1 MPERGSRDLSP
12 GTQARFDRFS
22 PTGPKTSLLSV
33 PGAVG
38 ADVAGFTPV
47 GDVMGCVVHQIG
59 FTGTNTWSADRIGQL
74 AGILREGYETAL
86 DRLVEEA
93 AAIGADGVLGIDFAV
108 TSPDGAAQE
117 FVALGTAV
125 RAKAGPRPRHP
136 FTTGLP
142 GQDVAKLMLAGW
154 VPVRVA
160 VGISGRAFTD
170 YWQRSVVGEW
180 AGNAEVPLATELAT
194 AVRAEARAEFAREIG
209 DCGADGGIVSDLKF
223 DIWPVHDIAVA
234 AMATVIGTAI
244 ARFHEGP
251 ATPAGTLKILPLNR
265 PEEAS

>member
-1 MPERGSRDLSP
+1 MPERGARDLSP

-22 PTGPKTSLLSV
+22 PTGPKTSLLTV

-38 ADVAGFTPV
+38 AEVAGFTPV
-47 GDVMGCVVHQIG
+47 GDVMGCVVHQVG
-59 FTGTNTWSADRIGQL
+59 YTETSTWSADRIGQL
-74 AGILREGYETAL
+74 ADILRAGYQTAL

-93 AAIGADGVLGIDFAV
+93 TAIGAHGVLGIDFTI
-108 TSPDGAAQE
+108 TSPDGLVQE

-125 RAKAGPRPRHP
+125 RATAGPRPRRP

-170 YWQRSVVGEW
+170 RWGRPMVNEWVG
-180 AGNAEVPLATELAT
+180 NIEVPMATELAT
-194 AVRAEARAEFAREIG
+194 AVRTAARAEFTREIG

-223 DIWPVHDIAVA
+223 DLWPVHDVAVA

-244 ARFHEGP
+244 TRFREGP
-251 ATPAGTLKILPLNR
+251 VAPTSTLKILPLTR
-265 PEEAS
+265 I

>member
-1 MPERGSRDLSP
+1 MPERGARDLSP
-12 GTQARFDRFS
+12 GTRARFDRFS
-22 PTGPKTSLLSV
+22 PTGPKTSLLTV

-38 ADVAGFTPV
+38 AEVAGFTPV
-47 GDVMGCVVHQIG
+47 GDVMGCVVHQVG
-59 FTGTNTWSADRIGQL
+59 FTDTTTWSADRIGQL
-74 AGILREGYETAL
+74 AEILRAGYETAL

-93 AAIGADGVLGIDFAV
+93 SAIGADGVLGIDFTV
-108 TSPDGAAQE
+108 TSPDGMAQE

-125 RAKAGPRPRHP
+125 RATTGPRLRRP

-142 GQDVAKLMLAGW
+142 GQDVAKLMHAGW

-160 VGISGRAFTD
+160 VGICGRAFTD
-170 YWQRSVVGEW
+170 LWQRSLISEW
-180 AGNAEVPLATELAT
+180 SGNVEVPIATELAT

-223 DIWPVHDIAVA
+223 DLWPVHDIAVA

-244 ARFHEGP
+244 AQFRAGP
-251 ATPAGTLKILPLNR
+251 AAPAPTLKILPLKR
-265 PEEAS
+265 SEEAL

>member
-1 MPERGSRDLSP
+1 MPGSRDDLSP
-12 GTQARFDRFS
+12 GTRARFDRFS

-38 ADVAGFTPV
+38 TDVAGFTPV

-59 FTGTNTWSADRIGQL
+59 FTETSTWSADRISQL
-74 AGILREGYETAL
+74 AEILRQGYETVL
-86 DRLVEEA
+86 DRLEEEA
-93 AAIGADGVLGIDFAV
+93 TAIGADGVLGIDFTI
-108 TSPDGAAQE
+108 TSPDGLVQE

-125 RAKAGPRPRHP
+125 RAQAGPRPRRP

-142 GQDVAKLMLAGW
+142 GQDVAKLMQAGW

-160 VGISGRAFTD
+160 VGICGRAFTD
-170 YWQRSVVGEW
+170 LWQQSLVSEW
-180 AGNAEVPLATELAT
+180 AGNVEVPMATELAT
-194 AVRAEARAEFAREIG
+194 SVRADARAAFTREIG

-223 DIWPVHDIAVA
+223 DIWPVHDVAVA

-244 ARFHEGP
+244 ARFHEGSAAP
-251 ATPAGTLKILPLNR
+251 TDTLKILPLNR
-265 PEEAS
+265 PKEAP